1 MHFLCELLKSTEAQV
16 LVGNDG
22 GTGPGRKRRRAG
34 PGTPPCMVFIAAAF
48 AFIAF
53 MDFMGFVAFVN
64 FKNVALNLEPTTATH
79 KPKIC

>member
-1 MHFLCELLKSTEAQV
+1 
-16 LVGNDG
+16 
-22 GTGPGRKRRRAG
+22 
-34 PGTPPCMVFIAAAF
+34 MVFIAAAF

-64 FKNVALNLEPTTATH
+64 FKNVALNLEPTTANH